1 VAHLVVEL
9 KPVQDTLVSAGTD
22 RYQGK
27 SMASDHDT
35 FLVLAV
41 ASPVGIVRDLPL
53 GHQQDIPLVEG
64 DLDALLL
71 VLDQMVA
78 VSPGY
83 SIGFCLA
90 RTLLEPG
97 QEDTLV
103 VASRL
108 GIVRDILLDAGQ
120 NTLVVAL
127 EGTLVVALEG
137 TLVVALEGTLVVA
150 LKPGQEDALVVA
162 SRLGTVRNILLDA
175 GQNTLVV
182 ALEAGQGVQ
191 LAAVVPPFG
200 TLVVKGSTVIDWILA
215 QEYSLVP

>member
-137 TLVVALEGTLVVA
+137 TLVVAL
-150 LKPGQEDALVVA
+150 KPGQEDALVVA